1 MEPEM
6 RKSAYITGTVGEEQL
21 LRNEYLAAEAGA
33 GRCGECR

>member
-1 MEPEM
+1 MGPEM
-6 RKSAYITGTVGEEQL
+6 LKSAYITGAVDEKQL